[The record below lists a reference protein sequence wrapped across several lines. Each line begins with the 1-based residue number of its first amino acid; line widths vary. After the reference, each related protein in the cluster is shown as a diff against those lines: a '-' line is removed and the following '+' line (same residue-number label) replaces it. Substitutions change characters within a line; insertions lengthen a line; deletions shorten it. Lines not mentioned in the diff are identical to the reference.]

1 MEVLW
6 VAKLQLDGGSKQAGR
21 RAGRREAGA
30 DPSAMQCIHE
40 CAQLAPEL
48 LFATKLML
56 GPGC

>member
-6 VAKLQLDGGSKQAGR
+6 VAKLQLDGGSMQ
-21 RAGRREAGA
+21 AGRREAGA
-30 DPSAMQCIHE
+30 VPSAMQCIHE
-40 CAQLAPEL
+40 CAQLAPKL